1 MITALRRRR
10 WRRPS
15 PEEFLHLFTLLEH
28 WPGASPRSVG
38 GVRHMF
44 LLAAMELGGAGM
56 VRICGDPGLAGPD
69 GSAGVGVLV
78 RAGREVITI
87 AGDAGAV
94 REAVGPIPT
103 WRLLVGERA
112 VCDAL
117 LEHGVQT
124 GRIVHDQRFLVVDP
138 EAVPSVELVADPGCR
153 RAVPDDLE
161 RLADLS
167 VRLHVDDG
175 FGPDPGPQGHRG
187 YLARLSAAVRA
198 GTVDCVGPVGAPV
211 AKLERSVQSPR
222 WGVQLAG
229 IVVDPAHRGQGIGRG
244 LVAGAT
250 RAALAAGAR
259 AVTLH
264 TRSANAPA
272 LQAYRAAGF
281 LDVEPWRLAV
291 RP

>member
-1 MITALRRRR
+1 MIAALRRRR
-10 WRRPS
+10 WRRPG
-15 PEEFLHLFTLLEH
+15 PEEFLRLFTLLER
-28 WPGASPRSVG
+28 WPGTTPGSIG
-38 GVRHMF
+38 GVRNMF

-56 VRICGDPGLAGPD
+56 VRICGDPELVRPD
-69 GSAGVGVLV
+69 GSVGVGVIV
-78 RAGREVITI
+78 RAGREVITV
-87 AGDAGAV
+87 AGDAHAV
-94 REAVGPIPT
+94 REAVGPVPT

-112 VCDAL
+112 ACDAV

-124 GRIVHDQRFLVVDP
+124 GRIVHEQRLLVVDP
-138 EAVPSVELVADPGCR
+138 DAVPGLDEVADPGCR
-153 RAVPDDLE
+153 RAVADDLE
-161 RLADLS
+161 RLADLA
-167 VRLHVDDG
+167 VQLHVDDG

-187 YLARLSAAVRA
+187 YLSRLSASVRA

-250 RAALAAGAR
+250 RVALAAGAR

-264 TRSANAPA
+264 TRSANASA
-272 LQAYRAAGF
+272 LRAYGAAGF